1 MHFLYSVFTLFLPLF
16 AYASYDYQIAKTS
29 LFLSGAAYCG
39 KDAYQ
44 SILAGPASGFDVST
58 IIYDSV
64 TGTDLQRESKLP
76 YLNSM
81 EWDPCSNIS

>member
-39 KDAYQ
+39 KDA
-44 SILAGPASGFDVST
+44 
-58 IIYDSV
+58 
-64 TGTDLQRESKLP
+64 
-76 YLNSM
+76 
-81 EWDPCSNIS
+81 W